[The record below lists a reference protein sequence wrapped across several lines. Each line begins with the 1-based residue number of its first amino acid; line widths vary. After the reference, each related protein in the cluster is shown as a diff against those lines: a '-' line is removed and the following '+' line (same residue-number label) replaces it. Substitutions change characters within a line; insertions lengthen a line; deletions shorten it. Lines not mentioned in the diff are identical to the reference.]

1 MYNQPII
8 VICNA
13 YDIYMYIYI
22 YIYIYVILGYVIM
35 PISRSCSGR
44 THSSAR
50 TLHRGLTP
58 FSLLTLWVSEGLT
71 QA

>member
-22 YIYIYVILGYVIM
+22 YIYIHICNTMICNNADLAIVLGANAQL
-35 PISRSCSGR
+35 SKDAS
-44 THSSAR
+44 
-50 TLHRGLTP
+50 
-58 FSLLTLWVSEGLT
+58 
-71 QA
+71 